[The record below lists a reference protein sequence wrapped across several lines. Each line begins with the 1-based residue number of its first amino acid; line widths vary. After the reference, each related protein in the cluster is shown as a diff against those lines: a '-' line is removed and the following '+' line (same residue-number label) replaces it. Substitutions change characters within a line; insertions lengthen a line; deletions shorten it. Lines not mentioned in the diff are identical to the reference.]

1 MEIERMGTVTKL
13 FNPTPET
20 LFAIFEQAGWTKTK
34 EKYWLIFTAPHTDD
48 EEPFE
53 YGFPSKFRD
62 KQEEVH
68 YCALMASTMD
78 NLGLI
83 ELAKP
88 DANGWYK
95 VSEVELVDR
104 QEYAVYDDLCNT
116 VLVVRHRKADDYN
129 DTAPTK
135 GKPWWDMAYSTE
147 VFPYKAFLYFQPLP
161 TPPVGYPKKP
171 DYLQS
176 NIKKEKSNGN

>member
-1 MEIERMGTVTKL
+1 MTKL
-13 FNPTPET
+13 FNPTAET
-20 LFAIFEQAGWTKTK
+20 LFAIFEQAGWTKHQ
-34 EKYWLIFTAPHTDD
+34 EKGWHIFTAPHTDGD

-53 YGFPSKFRD
+53 YGFPSNIRD
-62 KQEEVH
+62 KQEEAH

-88 DANGWYK
+88 DANGWYT

-104 QEYAVYDDLCNT
+104 QSYLVYDDLCDEQY
-116 VLVVRHRKADDYN
+116 VVRYRAADDFIG
-129 DTAPTK
+129 TAPTK

-161 TPPVGYPKKP
+161 TPPVGYPKVP